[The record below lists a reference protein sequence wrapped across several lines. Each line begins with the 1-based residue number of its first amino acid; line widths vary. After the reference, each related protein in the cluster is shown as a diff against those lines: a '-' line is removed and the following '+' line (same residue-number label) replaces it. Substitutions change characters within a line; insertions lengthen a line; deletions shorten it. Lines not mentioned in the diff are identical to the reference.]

1 MYSKSGYNGELSHL
15 ISILEPAQVR
25 VPLVFSSPHSGS
37 LYPSDFV
44 QQSHLDR
51 TVLRKSEDCFIDEI
65 FSAAISIG
73 APLLRA
79 LFPRAYLDLNREPYE
94 LDPGMFTK
102 PLPDYVN
109 TNSPRV
115 AAGLG
120 TIARIVSSREEIY
133 HSKLEFADAEQRIE
147 RLYKPYHKNLLSLI
161 NRARDLFGY
170 CILIDCHSMPSSGL
184 PTAYG
189 KKKKP
194 IDIVLGDRHGISSA
208 PDIIDMIEQYLV
220 ERGYLVTRNNPYAGG
235 FTTQRYG
242 NPANGVHAVQI
253 EINRRL
259 YMDEKSLQRSP
270 GLNKLRRDFGGVM
283 KKLAAS
289 SEKNNKTLRFSR
301 QTTE

>member
-1 MYSKSGYNGELSHL
+1 MFSMSGYNGELSHL
-15 ISILEPAQVR
+15 ISVSEPAQVR

-37 LYPSDFV
+37 LYPSDFIK
-44 QQSHLDR
+44 QSHLDR
-51 TVLRKSEDCFIDEI
+51 RVLRKSEDCFIDEI
-65 FSAAISIG
+65 FSVATSIG

-94 LDPGMFTK
+94 LDPEMFAK

-109 TNSPRV
+109 SNSPRV

-133 HSKLEFADAEQRIE
+133 HSKLDFSEAEQRIE
-147 RLYKPYHKNLLSLI
+147 RLYKPYHKNLLFLI

-184 PTAYG
+184 PIAYG

-208 PDIIDMIEQYLV
+208 PEIIALIEKCLV

-235 FTTQRYG
+235 FTTQCYG
-242 NPANGVHAVQI
+242 NPENGVHAVQI

-259 YMDEKSLQRSP
+259 YMDENSLQRSP
-270 GLNKLRRDFGGVM
+270 GLNKLRRDVAAVM

-289 SEKNNKTLRFSR
+289 SEESNACLRFQR
-301 QTTE
+301 QSPE